1 MVEHSRAHGRFETT
15 HQSIAVFH
23 GGEAAWRR
31 RFSPFRQISAP
42 GTGPA
47 LQRSLEE
54 SRSSVIEEVWMASP
68 GS

>member
-1 MVEHSRAHGRFETT
+1 MVEHSHAHGQVETPLP
-15 HQSIAVFH
+15 SFAVFR

-31 RFSPFRQISAP
+31 RFSPFRQVSAP